1 MPDSNPI
8 KFILNHKSSI
18 LPIHCRNGQKAKQ
31 TWNRL
36 KDSLPELQQ
45 VMKFN
50 TFKQY
55 LSVITAVTS
64 NLDIAT
70 GKIET
75 VRQMVSN
82 SSIQENNGLDKVR
95 QEINHPPKRILG
107 WNVRKGKDGYYRCYR
122 KINNRVYSIY
132 LGKTIDVQKAQ
143 RRIEKKE
150 KGVRLDNS

>member
-8 KFILNHKSSI
+8 LFILNHKSSI
-18 LPIHCRNGQKAKQ
+18 LPIHYRNGQKAKK

-64 NLDIAT
+64 NLGAVT
-70 GKIET
+70 EEKT
-75 VRQMVSN
+75 AVRQILSN
-82 SSIQENNGLDKVR
+82 SPIVLKDELDKVR
-95 QEINHPPKRILG
+95 QESDQQPKRILG
-107 WNVRKGKDGYYRCYR
+107 WNVRKAKDGYYRCYR
-122 KINNRVYSIY
+122 KINNQVHSIY
-132 LGKTIDVQKAQ
+132 LGKTIKVHKAQ
-143 RRIEKKE
+143 QRIKE
-150 KGVRLDNS
+150 KEKNLKLDKS